1 MPSLPHHFFSLCL
14 WAWKDLL
21 NANFN
26 AASSLTFSR
35 SLKSGIKNLPVVRH
49 RCCHDLVDL
58 VLVDFHVASLLLN
71 SSKISCC
78 LTRNWIST
86 KSFQINLN
94 EASISL
100 IKRNLFFSE
109 YLENDSGHK
118 RSIVKRIVLG
128 TNKLFFA
135 SANSTWLLF
144 HYQHFVFNS
153 AQVMDNQDLIL
164 SKTFLC
170 GVAIGLANLRGLRS
184 CFLNW
189 WLVNCQLI
197 IRHLVNLVNL

>member
-1 MPSLPHHFFSLCL
+1 M
-14 WAWKDLL
+14 
-21 NANFN
+21 
-26 AASSLTFSR
+26 
-35 SLKSGIKNLPVVRH
+35 PVVQC
-49 RCCHDLVDL
+49 RCSHDLVDL
-58 VLVDFHVASLLLN
+58 VLVDVDVAAASLLLN

-170 GVAIGLANLRGLRS
+170 GVAIGLANLRGLKS

-189 WLVNCQLI
+189 WLVNCQ
-197 IRHLVNLVNL
+197 V